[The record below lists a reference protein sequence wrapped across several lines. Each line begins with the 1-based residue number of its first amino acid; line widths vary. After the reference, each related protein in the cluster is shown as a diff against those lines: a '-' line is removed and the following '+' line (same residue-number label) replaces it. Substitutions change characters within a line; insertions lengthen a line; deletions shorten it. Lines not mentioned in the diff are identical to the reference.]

1 MLQCPENK
9 EKKMQ
14 KRDLRQGPAWKT
26 GGTKALLQFLHC
38 DYTVG

>member
-9 EKKMQ
+9 EKKKQM
-14 KRDLRQGPAWKT
+14 RDLRQGPALKT
-26 GGTKALLQFLHC
+26 SGTKALLQFLHC

>member
-14 KRDLRQGPAWKT
+14 KSDLRQGPAWKT